1 MIRQYYTLM
10 HLAKELNTTLKGAL
24 ITECF
29 TQDKNILILKCELAN
44 DKDILEY
51 YIECSLDG
59 DYSAMYLRSNFSKAK
74 HNVQD
79 KFKLIIGERI
89 QQVECVEHDRI
100 IRIHCQYI
108 TLHFLMFT
116 GVSANILCIN
126 KADALLD
133 VFRPSRHYVVGDE
146 YSYTAKTHLEFHNA
160 GDDITLLKL
169 LTTSAFLF
177 SYEYARY
184 VIKSSNL
191 SEDILYNS
199 LNQQQQR
206 EVFQRALDLRD
217 ELVNTNNYYV
227 LSNSDGMLFLSLSDK
242 IEGKIYIIEHSIS
255 SAIKTVLI
263 HRLQKRKIEHIRS
276 AILDKSRRE
285 VHRLQKAVDNMN
297 NDSLALRKAEEHKL
311 WAEILL
317 SQPNVHTNGIVSYST
332 NDWDGNELV
341 IPLNPA
347 LNLAKNAELYFDKV
361 RRANQSAKVR
371 AERKPMYEKK
381 IQEYNSVIEKAELL
395 DDAKQLQ
402 ALYSSILPNQPKGLL
417 LPNKQQLSKKPMK
430 NNQEMNAQSATQF
443 RTFELEEGFVVYVGK
458 NAENNDRLTMK
469 FAKQNDIWLHA
480 RGVGGSH
487 AILRS
492 TQGTKPTK
500 KFIEQAAQ
508 ISAYYSQSRNAKYTP
523 VVYTE
528 RKYVRKPKGANVGAV
543 VLERE
548 TVIMVEPKLPAGS
561 VDKD

>member
-1 MIRQYYTLM
+1 MIRQYYTLL
-10 HLAKELNTTLKGAL
+10 HLAKELDTTLKGAV

-29 TQDKNILILKCELAN
+29 TQDKNILILKCELVN
-44 DKDILEY
+44 GKDISEH

-59 DYSAMYLRSNFSKAK
+59 EYSAMYMRGNFSKAK

-89 QQVECVEHDRI
+89 GKIECVQNDRI
-100 IRIHCQYI
+100 IRVHCQYI

-116 GVSANILCIN
+116 GVSANILCTN
-126 KADALLD
+126 KADVLLE
-133 VFRPSRHYVVGDE
+133 VFRPSRHYTIGDE
-146 YSYTAKTHLEFHNA
+146 HSYSTKTHLEFHNV
-160 GDDITLLKL
+160 GDDITVHKL
-169 LTTSAFLF
+169 LTASAFLF
-177 SYEYARY
+177 SNEYAES
-184 VIKSSNL
+184 IIESCGL
-191 SEDILYNS
+191 SGTAYYTA
-199 LNQQQQR
+199 LNTEQQR
-206 EVFQRALDLRD
+206 LVFQRALELRD
-217 ELVNTNNYYV
+217 ELVNTHNYYV
-227 LSNSDGMLFLSLSDK
+227 LSDTQGQLFLSLTDK
-242 IEGKIYIIEHSIS
+242 IQGKLHATEHSIS
-255 SAIKTVLI
+255 SAIRTVLI
-263 HRLQKRKIEHIRS
+263 YRLQQRKIEHIRS

-285 VHRLQKAVDNMN
+285 IHRLQKALLNMS
-297 NDSLALRKAEEHKL
+297 NDSLALKKADEHKL

-317 SQPNVHTNGIVSYST
+317 SQVDVHTNGIESFST
-332 NDWDGNELV
+332 QDWDGNEIS

-347 LNLAKNAELYFDKV
+347 LNLAKNAEHYFDKV
-361 RRANQSAKVR
+361 RRANQSAKIR
-371 AERKPMYEKK
+371 AERKPLYEKK
-381 IQEYNSVIEKAELL
+381 ILDYQTVIEQAEALS
-395 DDAKQLQ
+395 DAKQLQ

-430 NNQEMNAQSATQF
+430 NNQEINNQNATQF

-492 TQGTKPTK
+492 TQGIKPTK
-500 KFIEQAAQ
+500 KYIEQAAQ

-561 VDKD
+561 VEN